1 MEMMAQ
7 YHSVILSPDQLGSVG
22 MVGLIV
28 LAAVLIF
35 DLKSRFKPPATGP
48 KDDVLLRKVSFH
60 LPAGVPEK
68 HKPLL

>member
-7 YHSVILSPDQLGSVG
+7 YHSVILSLNQLSSVG
-22 MVGLIV
+22 MVWIIA
-28 LAAVLIF
+28 LAAVFIF
-35 DLKSRFKPPATGP
+35 DIKSRLRPPATGP

-60 LPAGVPEK
+60 LPSGVPEK